1 MKYTGRSFIVWLIV
15 GIMVIFLFNGLS
27 KKTAYKTAEISYSKL
42 IKLIKNNQIQQVVIS
57 GQKIKGTTKDGK
69 RFSGII
75 PSNDSILK
83 KLSNKDIRI
92 NLKPA
97 GQDKWY
103 YSLVITFV
111 PFLLFMIFFIFMINK
126 SSKGGGLGGNNVLM
140 FGKSHARVIASDSN
154 KITFS
159 DVAGV
164 EEAKDDLKEIIEF
177 LKDPSRFNKLGG
189 KIPKGVLL
197 IGAPGTGK
205 TLLAKAVAGEA
216 QVPFFIVSG
225 SEFVE
230 MFVGIG
236 ASRVRDLFAKAKK
249 SAPCII
255 FIDEIDAVGRRR
267 GTGIGGG
274 HDEREQTL
282 NQMLVE
288 MDGFTENEGI
298 IVMAATNRPDVLDP
312 ALLRPGRFDRRIA
325 VELPDI
331 KGRKEILEVHSK
343 NIKIAGNADLSIIA
357 KSTPGFSGADLQNL
371 INEAAL
377 HAASLNKE
385 NVQMEDLEFAK
396 EKVMMGP
403 ERKSMVLSEDEK
415 RLTAIHE
422 SGHTLIAKLLPNA
435 DPVYKVTIIPRGMA
449 MGLTQQ
455 IPEFDRH
462 SYSKEY
468 LQSRLMVLL
477 GGRAAEEV
485 TGNSITTGAA
495 NDISQAT
502 KLVTSMVAEWGMSK
516 LGPIHYSE
524 DEKNPFLGQELTH
537 TKIISDKTA
546 ENIDSEISS
555 IINDAYRKVIKLL
568 NDNLHKLKKLTDS
581 LNEKETLNTSQID
594 EIVKKQ

>member
-1 MKYTGRSFIVWLIV
+1 MKFAGRGILIWLIV
-15 GIMVIFLFNGLS
+15 GITVVFLFNGLS
-27 KKTAYKTAEISYSKL
+27 KKGYQSAQISYSRL
-42 IKLIKNNQIQQVVIS
+42 IDLIKNNQIKQVVVS
-57 GQKIKGTTKDGK
+57 GQNIKGITKDGK
-69 RFSGII
+69 RFNSTVASETEIVKMLSGKNVKIEI
-75 PSNDSILK
+75 EPSGRN
-83 KLSNKDIRI
+83 
-92 NLKPA
+92 
-97 GQDKWY
+97 KWY
-103 YSLVITFV
+103 YSLLITFV
-111 PFLLFMIFFIFMINK
+111 PFLLFMLFFVFMINR
-126 SSKGGGLGGNNVLM
+126 SSKGSGLGGNNVLM
-140 FGKSHARVIASDSN
+140 FGKSHARMITSESN
-154 KITFS
+154 KTTFS

-164 EEAKDDLKEIIEF
+164 EEAKDDLTEIIAF
-177 LKDPSRFNKLGG
+177 LKDSSRFSKLGG
-189 KIPKGVLL
+189 RIPKGVLL

-216 QVPFFIVSG
+216 KVPFFIVSG

-236 ASRVRDLFAKAKK
+236 ASRVRDLFTRAKK
-249 SAPCII
+249 NAPCII

-282 NQMLVE
+282 NQILVE

-298 IVMAATNRPDVLDP
+298 VVMAATNRPDVLDP
-312 ALLRPGRFDRRIA
+312 ALLRPGRFDRRIT
-325 VELPDI
+325 VGLPDI
-331 KGRKEILEVHSK
+331 KGRKEILKVHARE
-343 NIKIAGNADLSIIA
+343 IKIAGNADLSVIA
-357 KSTPGFSGADLQNL
+357 KSTPGFSGADLKNL

-377 HAASLNKE
+377 KAASLGKE
-385 NVQMEDLEFAK
+385 KVQMEDLEFAK

-403 ERKSMVLSEDEK
+403 ERKSMVLSEQEK

-449 MGLTQQ
+449 LGLTQQ

-462 SYSKEY
+462 SYSKDY
-468 LQSRLMVLL
+468 LENRLMVLL

-502 KLVTSMVAEWGMSK
+502 KLATNMVAQWGMSK

-524 DEKNPFLGQELTH
+524 DERNPFLGQELAHAKT
-537 TKIISDKTA
+537 ISDKTA
-546 ENIDSEISS
+546 EKIDEEISS
-555 IINDAYRKVIKLL
+555 IINRSYQKVVKLL
-568 NDNLHKLKKLTDS
+568 NDNIEKLKRLAES
-581 LNEKETLNTSQID
+581 LNENETLNASEID
-594 EIVKKQ
+594 KIVNG

>member
-1 MKYTGRSFIVWLIV
+1 
-15 GIMVIFLFNGLS
+15 
-27 KKTAYKTAEISYSKL
+27 
-42 IKLIKNNQIQQVVIS
+42 
-57 GQKIKGTTKDGK
+57 
-69 RFSGII
+69 
-75 PSNDSILK
+75 
-83 KLSNKDIRI
+83 
-92 NLKPA
+92 
-97 GQDKWY
+97 
-103 YSLVITFV
+103 
-111 PFLLFMIFFIFMINK
+111 
-126 SSKGGGLGGNNVLM
+126 
-140 FGKSHARVIASDSN
+140 
-154 KITFS
+154 
-159 DVAGV
+159 
-164 EEAKDDLKEIIEF
+164 
-177 LKDPSRFNKLGG
+177 
-189 KIPKGVLL
+189 
-197 IGAPGTGK
+197 
-205 TLLAKAVAGEA
+205 
-216 QVPFFIVSG
+216 
-225 SEFVE
+225 
-230 MFVGIG
+230 
-236 ASRVRDLFAKAKK
+236 
-249 SAPCII
+249 
-255 FIDEIDAVGRRR
+255 
-267 GTGIGGG
+267 IGGG

-331 KGRKEILEVHSK
+331 KGRKEILDVHSK
-343 NIKIAGNADLSIIA
+343 NIKISGNADLSIIA

-385 NVQMEDLEFAK
+385 SVKMEDLEFAK

-435 DPVYKVTIIPRGMA
+435 DPVYKVTIIPRGRA

-502 KLVTSMVAEWGMSK
+502 KLATSMVAEWGMSK

-524 DEKNPFLGQELTH
+524 DEKNPFLGQELTR

-546 ENIDSEISS
+546 ENIDSEISF
-555 IINDAYRKVIKLL
+555 IINDAYGEVIKLL
-568 NDNLHKLKKLTDS
+568 NDNLHKLKQLTDNLS
-581 LNEKETLNTSQID
+581 EKETLTASQID
-594 EIVKKQ
+594 EIVKK